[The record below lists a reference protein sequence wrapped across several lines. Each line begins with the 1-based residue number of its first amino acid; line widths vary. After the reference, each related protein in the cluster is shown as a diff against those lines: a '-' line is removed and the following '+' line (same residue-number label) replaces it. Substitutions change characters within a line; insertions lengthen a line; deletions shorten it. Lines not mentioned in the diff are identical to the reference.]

1 MAAKLSQKVMNKKE
15 ALRCDSV
22 VVNRKDFCFPNKK
35 VNKAVMYM
43 SKDSKQLQA
52 KDADITVDY
61 YNNDKLVI
69 RCVMQPCGDIYVT
82 DYNDN
87 QNSKQTIC
95 VNPNCK
101 EGILLTDYS
110 MESLLANDKRTQFAK
125 RVSSQSM
132 ILWKDYVDGKHLTGL
147 EMRKLSAY
155 KTQDVR
161 K

>member
-1 MAAKLSQKVMNKKE
+1 MDVKLSQKVMNKKE
-15 ALRCDSV
+15 ALRCDRV
-22 VVNRKDFCFPNKK
+22 VVKRDFCFPDKK

-43 SKDSKQLQA
+43 SEDSKQLPT
-52 KDADITVDY
+52 KDANIKVDY
-61 YNNDKLVI
+61 YNNDKLI
-69 RCVMQPCGDIYVT
+69 IGCVMQPCGDIYVT
-82 DYNDN
+82 NYNDN
-87 QNSKQTIC
+87 QKPEQTVC
-95 VNPNCK
+95 VNPKCK

-110 MESLLANDKRTQFAK
+110 MESLSTNDKRTQFAK

-132 ILWKDYVDGKHLTGL
+132 TLWKGYVDGKHLTGL